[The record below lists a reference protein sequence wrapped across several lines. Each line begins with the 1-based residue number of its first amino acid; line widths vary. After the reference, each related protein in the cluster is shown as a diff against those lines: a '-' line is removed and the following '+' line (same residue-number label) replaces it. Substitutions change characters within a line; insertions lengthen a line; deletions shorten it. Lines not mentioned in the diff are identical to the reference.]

1 MPGLPRPFWLE
12 LAKKKS
18 GKQYDT
24 DKISELI
31 KDRDINSDING
42 YRLNH
47 MLYQLLDESS
57 FLKDSYDLII
67 DKSQKLEP
75 EFRKQFFQEPLIK
88 NY

>member
-1 MPGLPRPFWLE
+1 
-12 LAKKKS
+12 
-18 GKQYDT
+18 
-24 DKISELI
+24 LI

-67 DKSQKLEP
+67 DKYQKLEP
-75 EFRKQFFQEPLIK
+75 EFR
-88 NY
+88 

>member
-1 MPGLPRPFWLE
+1 
-12 LAKKKS
+12 
-18 GKQYDT
+18 
-24 DKISELI
+24 
-31 KDRDINSDING
+31 
-42 YRLNH
+42 

-75 EFRKQFFQEPLIK
+75 EFRKQFFQAPLNK